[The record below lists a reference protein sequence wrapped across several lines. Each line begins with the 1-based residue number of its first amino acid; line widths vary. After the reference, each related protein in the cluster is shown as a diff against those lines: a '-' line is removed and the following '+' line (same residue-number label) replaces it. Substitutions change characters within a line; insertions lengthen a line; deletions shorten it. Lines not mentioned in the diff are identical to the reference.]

1 MTTPDHQ
8 LRERYAEDVFGDYRR
23 AAAFITHHHRG
34 DGDGVVAVMAEA
46 GALGRGDELLLA
58 VCGLFRMVVPNL
70 ISDDVTERIQRL
82 TVQWA
87 ADEHSEP
94 NPTRGEKP

>member
-1 MTTPDHQ
+1 METSDYG
-8 LRERYAEDVFGDYRR
+8 LRKRYADGVYGDYRR

-70 ISDDVTERIQRL
+70 VDDDVTEGIACLALR
-82 TVQWA
+82 WA
-87 ADEHSEP
+87 ADEHTEP
-94 NPTRGEKP
+94 NSTRQEKP